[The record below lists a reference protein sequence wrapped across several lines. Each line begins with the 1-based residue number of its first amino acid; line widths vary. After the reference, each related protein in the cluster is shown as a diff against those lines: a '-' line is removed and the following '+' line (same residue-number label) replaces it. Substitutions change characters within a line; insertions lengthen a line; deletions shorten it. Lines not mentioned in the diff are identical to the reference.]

1 MPPFLLST
9 EYALGNLAIILAHKD
24 IMIHPWQSAQWQQ
37 IQSQLQ
43 QQRLAH
49 GLLFQGCA
57 GLGKKDFAH
66 FLAAAVLC
74 QSPKENAQACGQCA
88 SCQLLS
94 AGTHPD
100 LTVLA
105 PEETGKAIK
114 VDDVRR
120 LSASMSLTSQLSGY
134 KLAVIESADQM
145 NVNAA
150 NSLLKTLEEPASQS
164 LLILISDHPERLPI
178 TIRSRCQ
185 QLVFQK
191 PAVQQAQTW
200 LQQQGLANADLLLK
214 LAHGAPFLALQMNQG
229 EYLEQRQQLLQA
241 LLGIAGRKP
250 VLDFAAKLAKLPSE
264 SLLAGLYD
272 WLADLLKLHQCG
284 ESVDLVHQDQAAA
297 LKKLVKLSSVQ
308 SLYVMLDQ
316 VNQYTQFKSIPLNA
330 QMLWEDLL
338 LSWQRQIKR
347 V

>member
-1 MPPFLLST
+1 
-9 EYALGNLAIILAHKD
+9 
-24 IMIHPWQSAQWQQ
+24 MIHPWQLSQWQQ

-49 GLLFQGCA
+49 ALLFQGNA
-57 GLGKKDFAH
+57 GLGKKDFARAI
-66 FLAAAVLC
+66 AASVLC
-74 QSPKENAQACGQCA
+74 QSPQPDHQACGQCA

-100 LTVLA
+100 LLSLF
-105 PEETGKAIK
+105 PEEVGKAIK
-114 VDDVRR
+114 VDDVRS
-120 LSASMSLTSQLSGY
+120 LSASMALTAQLSGY
-134 KLAVIESADQM
+134 KVALIEDADQM

-150 NSLLKTLEEPASQS
+150 NSLLKTLEEPAAQS
-164 LLILISDHPERLPI
+164 LLILICHHPERLPV

-185 QLVFQK
+185 SLSFQK
-191 PAVQQAQTW
+191 PDTQQAAAW
-200 LQQQGLANADLLLK
+200 LQQQGMQNAELVLK
-214 LAHGAPFLALQMNQG
+214 LAHGAPLLALEMYQG

-241 LLGIAGRKP
+241 LLGIAARKP

-264 SLLAGLYD
+264 ALLSGFYD

-284 ESVDLVHQDQAAA
+284 ESVDLVNHDQKDA
-297 LKKLVKLSSVQ
+297 LKKLVKFSSVQ
-308 SLYVMLDQ
+308 ALYAMLDQ
-316 VNQYTQFKSIPLNA
+316 VNQYTQLKSIPLNA

-347 V
+347 A